1 MAERLNSQ
9 SAWWVGFYGKS
20 NNYFLYLYSAS
31 IKNKFLD
38 SILSPSHS
46 EKLMPEQLKQVL
58 EEKFSHHINEPC
70 FYRWEGRKCC
80 HNLNPVRKYGCK
92 ILCGREAVYW
102 IQDNYSH
109 LSDAEATSILE
120 ELVTDS

>member
-1 MAERLNSQ
+1 MS
-9 SAWWVGFYGKS
+9 
-20 NNYFLYLYSAS
+20 
-31 IKNKFLD
+31 D
-38 SILSPSHS
+38 H
-46 EKLMPEQLKQVL
+46 LKQVL

-92 ILCGREAVYW
+92 TLCGREAVYW

-109 LSDAEATSILE
+109 LSDTEATSILE